1 MFHTAFTLYLV
12 TLGKR
17 ICTAAFI
24 ERANYFHKK
33 YFSIMLGSYVEPGD
47 YNCVAQLSVLQ

>member
-1 MFHTAFTLYLV
+1 MFHAALTLYLV

-33 YFSIMLGSYVEPGD
+33 CFSIMLGSYVEPGD